1 MAAPLHIAGD
11 IGDWL
16 EMRVAA
22 ESEPFATGQEI
33 ADKAGKIQAVF
44 DALDK
49 TPADT
54 QLVQKLAAEIG
65 HRPVSGGVAY
75 QAAQEAM
82 RRYDE
87 EFIPEVQRRQP
98 MTAMA
103 QSEQT
108 SLIRARN
115 LLRQE
120 TTVPGPAQP
129 QPVAPGSAENNLRL
143 NSIPFRRRNGEVIV
157 MGDVDFNDR
166 QMLPDLTGVIVN
178 GGYYIFN
185 VPAKNMYGTPKYVGG
200 NFFCGGN
207 GLESLEGATPDIVG
221 SFNCSDNL
229 LKDLRHGP
237 KNVGADYIVK
247 NNKLE
252 TMDGVPENLSATFN
266 TVGNPGIRDFEH
278 APKTFG
284 ELRTDQ
290 GVFSSWDDV
299 PTHLL
304 QSEEKVLRIAHEF
317 RERVKAVARETGIL
331 TRPVAAPKTA
341 SFARKA

>member
-22 ESEPFATGQEI
+22 ESEPFATPQEI
-33 ADKAGKIQAVF
+33 ADKADKIQAIF
-44 DALDK
+44 DALDQS
-49 TPADT
+49 PADT
-54 QLVQKLAAEIG
+54 QLAQKLAAEIG
-65 HRPVSGGVAY
+65 ERPVSGGVAY

-82 RRYDE
+82 RRYND

-98 MTAMA
+98 MTALS
-103 QSEQT
+103 QSEQAA
-108 SLIRARN
+108 LERARS
-115 LLRQE
+115 LLRAE
-120 TTVPGPAQP
+120 TAVPGNTQATPLA
-129 QPVAPGSAENNLRL
+129 AGSPENNLRL
-143 NSIPFRRRNGEVIV
+143 NGIPYRRRAGELVV
-157 MGDVDFNDR
+157 MGDVDFSDNVI
-166 QMLPDLTGVIVN
+166 LPDLTGVIVN

-185 VPAKNMYGTPKYVGG
+185 VPMKKMYGTPKYVGG
-200 NFFCGGN
+200 NFFCANN
-207 GLESLEGATPDIVG
+207 GLESLEGVTPDISG
-221 SFNCSDNL
+221 GFSCKDNG

-237 KNVGADYIVK
+237 KNVGGDYIVE

-252 TMDGVPENLSATFN
+252 TMEGAPETLTGVFN

-284 ELRTDQ
+284 ELRTDH
-290 GVFSSWDDV
+290 GVFASWDEV

-317 RERVKAVARETGIL
+317 REQVKAVVREAGTL
-331 TRPVAAPKTA
+331 SRPVSAPRTA
-341 SFARKA
+341 SFARKS